1 MQLNNSFILSLLINN
16 FILMH
21 ILVQTITN
29 QQQEFSNVTS
39 LEDLQNQIE
48 ASMHIP
54 IAEQKLLINSKS
66 ASTSELYDNCLVN
79 LIISIEGGAKGKKK
93 KKDTKKTKKKHHK
106 RKVNLAILKYYKVEN
121 GKVVRL
127 RQMCKVCPPG
137 TFIAEHQDRLYC
149 GRCRTAYDKVVE
161 NTGKKGG
168 EKKEKGKKGKK

>member
-1 MQLNNSFILSLLINN
+1 
-16 FILMH
+16 MH

-79 LIISIEGGAKGKKK
+79 LVISIEGGAKGKKK
-93 KKDTKKTKKKHHK
+93 KKDTKK
-106 RKVNLAILKYYKVEN
+106 N
-121 GKVVRL
+121 
-127 RQMCKVCPPG
+127 
-137 TFIAEHQDRLYC
+137 
-149 GRCRTAYDKVVE
+149 
-161 NTGKKGG
+161 
-168 EKKEKGKKGKK
+168 KKETSQKKSESCYS